1 MNRRWTLALG
11 RYRWTNGEK
20 MMMWRTIVALL
31 ATTALAAPAVG
42 QQANQDQGAQQS
54 QGTQQTE
61 QKSQPAVKQSGQQTT
76 SRQQGDGPGMSY
88 DAQSLDERQIR
99 QIQQALNKKGFH
111 AGNADGTW
119 GEETRQAVRNF
130 QKAQDIKQTGQLDER
145 TVSALGVQFDQA
157 SLHYDVQNL
166 KPEHIRAV
174 QRNLNQ
180 KGFDAGEVDGIW
192 DDETRSA
199 LRNFQKSQNMKQT
212 GALDQKTATAL
223 GVQFA
228 QQEGGG
234 QTTGAANQ
242 QGSKSNQQGT
252 GQNGPQSGNQ
262 K

>member
-1 MNRRWTLALG
+1 
-11 RYRWTNGEK
+11 
-20 MMMWRTIVALL
+20 MMWRTIVALL

-61 QKSQPAVKQSGQQTT
+61 QKSQPAAKQSGQQTT

>member
-1 MNRRWTLALG
+1 
-11 RYRWTNGEK
+11 
-20 MMMWRTIVALL
+20 MWRTIVALL
-31 ATTALAAPAVG
+31 ATTALTVPAAA
-42 QQANQDQGAQQS
+42 QQAKQDQSAQQS
-54 QGTQQTE
+54 PGTQQQTE
-61 QKSQPAVKQSGQQTT
+61 QNNQQGSKQSGQQTA
-76 SRQQGDGPGMSY
+76 SRQQGDGPSMSY
-88 DAQSLDERQIR
+88 DAQSLDEGQIR
-99 QIQQALNKKGFH
+99 EIQRALNKKGFH

-180 KGFDAGEVDGIW
+180 KGFDAGEVDGVW

-199 LRNFQKSQNMKQT
+199 LRNFQRSQSMKQT
-212 GALDQKTATAL
+212 GALDQKTASAL

-228 QQEGGG
+228 QPEAG
-234 QTTGAANQ
+234 QTTGAANR
-242 QGSKSNQQGT
+242 QGSTPNQQG
-252 GQNGPQSGNQ
+252 GQHSGSQSGNH

>member
-1 MNRRWTLALG
+1 
-11 RYRWTNGEK
+11 
-20 MMMWRTIVALL
+20 MMWRTIIALL
-31 ATTALAAPAVG
+31 ATTALAAPAG
-42 QQANQDQGAQQS
+42 AQQAKQDQGAQQS
-54 QGTQQTE
+54 PGQQQTE
-61 QKSQPAVKQSGQQTT
+61 QKNQQQTAKQGGQQTANQ
-76 SRQQGDGPGMSY
+76 QQGGGPSMLY
-88 DAQSLDERQIR
+88 DARSLDQGQVR

-119 GEETRQAVRNF
+119 GEETRQAVQNF
-130 QKAQDIKQTGQLDER
+130 QKAQGIKQTGQLDDK
-145 TVSALGVQFDQA
+145 TVSALGVQLDQA

-166 KPEHIRAV
+166 RPEHIRAV

-180 KGFDAGEVDGIW
+180 KGFDAGAVDGIW

-199 LRNFQKSQNMKQT
+199 LRNFQKSQSMKQT
-212 GALDQKTATAL
+212 GNLDEKTATAL

-242 QGSKSNQQGT
+242 GSTRNQQGT
-252 GQNGPQSGNQ
+252 QQNGQQSGDQ